1 MGYVVKLQKVQRP
14 TNRSFYVNLPA
25 ALADAVQLD
34 KGEELEWFVED
45 KNTLILRRKNPAKPL
60 KLRTLTPY
68 VDTLT
73 QSRGQPPDVILAGS
87 YYILINP
94 FRSPAIAASVRLR
107 APNFCMMLFT

>member
-45 KNTLILRRKNPAKPL
+45 KNLVGAQERLP
-60 KLRTLTPY
+60 
-68 VDTLT
+68 
-73 QSRGQPPDVILAGS
+73 
-87 YYILINP
+87 
-94 FRSPAIAASVRLR
+94 VRLVALRLPAPLAAQRRRR
-107 APNFCMMLFT
+107 ARANARRDRALRLTKRYSNSWIGPFC